1 MTAKILDGKAVAAKE
16 RQRSAA
22 RAADFVSKYGRAPGL
37 AVVKVG
43 EDPASAVY
51 VRNKRK
57 ACEEC
62 GIASFAHDLPATTS
76 RAELLGLIDR
86 LNRDDAVDGILLQ
99 LPLPKG
105 LDSTEIMDTID
116 PAKDVDGFH
125 PTNTGLLAQ
134 KRPGLRPCTPWG
146 VMRLLKDYS
155 LDVTGL
161 RAVVVGASNIVGR
174 PMALEL
180 LLGRATVT
188 VCHTG
193 TRDLRGEVER
203 ADLVVAAVG
212 KPAYIPGIWIRDGA
226 IVIDVGINRLPDGKL
241 AGDVEY
247 APAAE
252 RAAWITPVPGG
263 VGPMTIAMLLSNTV
277 DAALARKGVKV
288 RLRVGQSG
296 RGCKTHPHEKSGPPG
311 RADRRPARRGKRAPQ
326 RRHRGRRAA
335 RNQAHARRP
344 ARGGRERRHRPL
356 HLHHHAHAGSRRGA
370 RGGLPVR
377 RRTCCATRAMS
388 SIPASADPPAIS
400 CASRCAPICRW
411 TWRALTRN
419 FYTTSSCGVCGKASI
434 EAVTASAGD
443 RRIFSDPASSGMIV
457 RESVLRGLPDTLKKV
472 AGRVRRDRRHARG
485 RAVQRRR

>member
-1 MTAKILDGKAVAAKE
+1 LTAKILDGKAVSAKE
-16 RQRSAA
+16 RQKSAA
-22 RAADFVSKYGRAPGL
+22 QAADFLSKLGRRPGL

-76 RAELLGLIDR
+76 RAELLALIAT

-146 VMRLLKDYS
+146 VIKLAQEYQLN
-155 LDVTGL
+155 LVGL
-161 RAVVVGASNIVGR
+161 RACVVGASNIVGR

-180 LLGRATVT
+180 LLARATVT

-193 TRDLRGEVER
+193 TRDLRAEVER
-203 ADLVVAAVG
+203 AELVVAAVG
-212 KPAYIPGIWIRDGA
+212 KAAYIPGIWIRDGA
-226 IVIDVGINRLPDGKL
+226 IVFDVGINRLADGKL

-247 APAAE
+247 AAAAQ

-277 DAALARKGVKV
+277 DAALARTKV
-288 RLRVGQSG
+288 NAPRV
-296 RGCKTHPHEKSGPPG
+296 
-311 RADRRPARRGKRAPQ
+311 
-326 RRHRGRRAA
+326 
-335 RNQAHARRP
+335 
-344 ARGGRERRHRPL
+344 
-356 HLHHHAHAGSRRGA
+356 
-370 RGGLPVR
+370 
-377 RRTCCATRAMS
+377 
-388 SIPASADPPAIS
+388 
-400 CASRCAPICRW
+400 
-411 TWRALTRN
+411 
-419 FYTTSSCGVCGKASI
+419 
-434 EAVTASAGD
+434 
-443 RRIFSDPASSGMIV
+443 
-457 RESVLRGLPDTLKKV
+457 
-472 AGRVRRDRRHARG
+472 
-485 RAVQRRR
+485 